1 MAVVDIVIPGRAT
14 SPPVMEA
21 AGDVQD
27 AGSLALEGAHCPH
40 PPFGHLLPLAG
51 EGDMPVE
58 STPPFGHRLAL
69 AGEGDLPV
77 ESTSPFGHL
86 LALAG
91 EGDLPVESTPPF
103 GHRLALAG
111 EGDLPVESTSP
122 FGHLLALAGEGDLP
136 VESTPPFG
144 HRLALAGEG
153 DLPMESPGAT
163 SVAGPETALQTQ
175 APRSNMTP
183 SRLTRP
189 RWPALADTAASANA
203 QLGALL
209 LQRYSAS
216 LRGSQR

>member
-14 SPPVMEA
+14 APPVMEA

-27 AGSLALEGAHCPH
+27 VGSLALEEAHCPH

-51 EGDMPVE
+51 EGDPPVE
-58 STPPFGHRLAL
+58 STPPFGHLPAL

-77 ESTSPFGHL
+77 ESTPPFGHL

-91 EGDLPVESTPPF
+91 EGDLPVES
-103 GHRLALAG
+103 
-111 EGDLPVESTSP
+111 
-122 FGHLLALAGEGDLP
+122 
-136 VESTPPFG
+136 
-144 HRLALAGEG
+144 
-153 DLPMESPGAT
+153 PGAT
-163 SVAGPETALQTQ
+163 SLAGPETALQTQ
-175 APRSNMTP
+175 APCSNMIP